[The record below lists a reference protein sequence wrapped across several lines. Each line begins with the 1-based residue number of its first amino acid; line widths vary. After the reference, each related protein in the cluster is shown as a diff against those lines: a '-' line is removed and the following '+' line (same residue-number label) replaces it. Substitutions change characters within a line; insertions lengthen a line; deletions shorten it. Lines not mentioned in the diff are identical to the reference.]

1 MVAKPAACTQETC
14 SLMRQFVTLA
24 FPLIIVIT
32 SIGCGSDNTP
42 QVPTQ
47 PSPVAIT
54 ESFSGSLNVNG
65 AQTHV
70 FTVDRAGTV
79 SAQVTTISDQAATFG
94 VSLGTYNGS
103 ACAFYISKTDAVLNS
118 TVTGTAQSSGQF
130 CVWVNDVGKL
140 TAGID
145 YTIDVTHY

>member
-1 MVAKPAACTQETC
+1 MISCRRLTRETC
-14 SLMRQFVTLA
+14 SLRHHFVTLLC
-24 FPLIIVIT
+24 PLVIAT
-32 SIGCGSDNTP
+32 TFIGCSSGNTP

-47 PSPVAIT
+47 PSLVTIT
-54 ESFSGSLNVNG
+54 QSFSGTLTVNG
-65 AQTHV
+65 AQTHS

-79 SAQVTTISDQAATFG
+79 SAQVKSLSDQAATLG

-103 ACAFYISKTDAVLNS
+103 ACTIIISKTDAVLNTS
-118 TVTGTAQSSGQF
+118 VAGTAQSTGQF

-140 TAGID
+140 TSGLD

>member
-1 MVAKPAACTQETC
+1 LKHH
-14 SLMRQFVTLA
+14 FVTLLCPLLTAAA
-24 FPLIIVIT
+24 F
-32 SIGCGSDNTP
+32 IGCGSGNTP

-47 PSPVAIT
+47 PSPISIT
-54 ESFSGSLNVNG
+54 QSFSGTLTVNG
-65 AQTHV
+65 AQTHS

-79 SAQVTTISDQAATFG
+79 SAQVKSLSDQAATLG

-103 ACAFYISKTDAVLNS
+103 ACAIIISKTDAALNS
-118 TVTGTAQSSGQF
+118 SVAGTAQSTGQF

-140 TAGID
+140 TSGLD